1 MDSIFTIALPTL
13 FLLYKCVLHLACG
26 NLHMV
31 SHVCRP
37 QAAILSWSP
46 IDHLCW
52 RNILQPICLR
62 STYSGLYK
70 EQRIFIKSPELVSK
84 GLMLIIDSSIIHWFF
99 CQSWGLKVLL
109 SPGPELIAFL
119 HLNLSRLYFP
129 GGSDEKESVCS
140 VEEPYSLL
148 GWGRS
153 PGEGNGYPIQY
164 SCLENPMDEE
174 PGRLQ
179 FLGSQKVGRLRT
191 HTGFL
196 WNCLKLLSFSL
207 RPYFVYKFS
216 FGDLVQSW
224 GQTVSTEAF
233 WKCLWSNNSG
243 IDCFKWNCV
252 VSDLDLIL
260 WRCILWKMA
269 ENAFNLSLLG
279 PSCFLFCFELSGT
292 QVYNLFELSCLCWK
306 LFHLLENGAFL

>member
-1 MDSIFTIALPTL
+1 MDSIFTIAIPTL

-62 STYSGLYK
+62 STYSGLYR

-119 HLNLSRLYFP
+119 HLNLSGSISLVAQMRKNLSAMWKNHIHSLD
-129 GGSDEKESVCS
+129 GGDPLEKGMATQSSILAWRIPWMKSLAV
-140 VEEPYSLL
+140 YS
-148 GWGRS
+148 
-153 PGEGNGYPIQY
+153 
-164 SCLENPMDEE
+164 
-174 PGRLQ
+174 
-179 FLGSQKVGRLRT
+179 
-191 HTGFL
+191 
-196 WNCLKLLSFSL
+196 
-207 RPYFVYKFS
+207 
-216 FGDLVQSW
+216 SW
-224 GQTVSTEAF
+224 GHKKLEDWEHIQAF
-233 WKCLWSNNSG
+233 FG
-243 IDCFKWNCV
+243 IV
-252 VSDLDLIL
+252 
-260 WRCILWKMA
+260 
-269 ENAFNLSLLG
+269 
-279 PSCFLFCFELSGT
+279 
-292 QVYNLFELSCLCWK
+292 
-306 LFHLLENGAFL
+306 